1 MSLYFIYKLGVKWY
15 HYHVLLAWGLETLNT
30 NFPSFQYNK
39 EVLILHKINQ
49 QTLSPKLYS
58 PSRKKRQKASFCPGA
73 HEYLSTHSCQC
84 ALTTQFPLQ
93 CAFLVASLK
102 NHSEKELQS
111 GALEKDKPRTLK
123 QSQPKKHY
131 PPKPTAPSVAR
142 MVWHLSLITHRIFFP
157 VCLLVF
163 PRSIWELFMCFSMC

>member
-1 MSLYFIYKLGVKWY
+1 MDTTPPACYASRTDTATAYKEITQAARGRFHWFGETGIYESDDINAIVSEIEK
-15 HYHVLLAWGLETLNT
+15 ALN
-30 NFPSFQYNK
+30 
-39 EVLILHKINQ
+39 
-49 QTLSPKLYS
+49 YS
-58 PSRKKRQKASFCPGA
+58 QK
-73 HEYLSTHSCQC
+73 
-84 ALTTQFPLQ
+84 

-142 MVWHLSLITHRIFFP
+142 MV
-157 VCLLVF
+157 
-163 PRSIWELFMCFSMC
+163 